1 MLDLRRLR
9 LLSELSR
16 RGTIAEVAR
25 VVGYTP
31 SAISQALA
39 QLERETGTALLER
52 DGRRVRLTP
61 AAHGLVARTE
71 RALAELDAAEAELA
85 AEHDAVR
92 GEIVIGAFPSAAAGV
107 VVPAVAKLAERHPE
121 LVCRVQE
128 HEPED
133 GIQLLRSGALDL
145 LVSERYEEV
154 EPAPAGGLEST
165 LLMSEPLL
173 LVLPAADRRGAPV
186 ALETL
191 AGSRWIAGPAGTQFA
206 AALEHACRGA
216 GFRPRIAH
224 RADDALLFQAL
235 VAAGAGIGLLPALAC
250 TGSDAVRYVELA
262 APAPP
267 SRHIDALARRAATR
281 RPALAAAL
289 EALRSAAAARDNAPG
304 RRRVGRALG
313 LGKDASLGGGKEGGD
328 RTSFGR
334 ISG

>member
-25 VVGYTP
+25 VAGYTP

-39 QLERETGTALLER
+39 QLEREAGTALLER

-92 GEIVIGAFPSAAAGV
+92 GEIVIGAFPSAAAGI
-107 VVPAVAKLAERHPE
+107 VVPAVAALGERHPE
-121 LVCRVQE
+121 LVCSVRE

-133 GIQLLRSGALDL
+133 GIQLLRSGELDL

-154 EPAPAGGLEST
+154 DPAPAGGLEST

-173 LVLPAADRRGAPV
+173 LVLPRGDERRSPV
-186 ALETL
+186 ALGAL
-191 AGSRWIAGPAGTQFA
+191 RDSRWIAGLAGTQFA
-206 AALEHACRGA
+206 AALEQACRAA
-216 GFRPRIAH
+216 GFRPRVVH

-235 VAAGAGIGLLPALAC
+235 VAEGAGIGLLPALAC
-250 TGSDAVRYVELA
+250 AGSDAVRFAEIA

-267 SRHIDALARRAATR
+267 RRHIDALARRAAAR

-289 EALRSAAAARDNAPG
+289 EALGRAAARPARAP
-304 RRRVGRALG
+304 
-313 LGKDASLGGGKEGGD
+313 
-328 RTSFGR
+328 
-334 ISG
+334 